1 VILSKRDS
9 RRQSQQK
16 EIALVSTLQPKQQ
29 LRIKIDLDPGS
40 YDNALRA
47 HPVLSE
53 CDDFPSVPLGSGD
66 L

>member
-1 VILSKRDS
+1 MILSKRDS

-16 EIALVSTLQPKQQ
+16 EIGLVRHSAAKQQ

-40 YDNALRA
+40 YDIALRA